1 MNDAFQFG
9 CALPV
14 ESLHGNRLVVVEL
27 LLWVSYI
34 INFGTFPCIQ

>member
-27 LLWVSYI
+27 LLWGIYLSLVHFHAF
-34 INFGTFPCIQ
+34 NE